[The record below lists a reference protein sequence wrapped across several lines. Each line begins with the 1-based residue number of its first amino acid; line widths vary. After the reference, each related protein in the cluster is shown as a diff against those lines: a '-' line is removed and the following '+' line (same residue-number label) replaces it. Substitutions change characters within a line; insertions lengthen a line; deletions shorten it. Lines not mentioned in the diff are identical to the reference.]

1 MSPYYNPYNYYP
13 YNASNVLATQ
23 QSVGPTQ
30 QVVGPTS
37 IIWVKGAG
45 EAASYPVAPN
55 NAVALWDSDAPVIYL
70 KQADA
75 AGKPTVKAFDL
86 VERKEVKEDED
97 DVMKAIASMKAEI
110 EALKSDVYGIAGKK
124 RKKEEDE

>member
-13 YNASNVLATQ
+13 YNAPNALATQ
-23 QSVGPTQ
+23 QN
-30 QVVGPTS
+30 VGPTS

-45 EAASYPVAPN
+45 EAAAYPVAPN

-75 AGKPTVKAFDL
+75 SGRPVVKAFDL
-86 VERKEVKEDED
+86 VERKETKEEP
-97 DVMKAIASMKAEI
+97 DVMKMISEMRADIDS
-110 EALKSDVYGIAGKK
+110 LKTDVYGK
-124 RKKEEDE
+124 RKKEKDE

>member
-13 YNASNVLATQ
+13 YNAPNTLPTQ
-23 QSVGPTQ
+23 QS
-30 QVVGPTS
+30 VGPTS

-45 EAASYPVAPN
+45 EAAAYPVAPN

-86 VERKEVKEDED
+86 VERKEMKEDED
-97 DVMKAIASMKAEI
+97 DVMKVIAGMKAEI

>member
-13 YNASNVLATQ
+13 YNASNALATQ
-23 QSVGPTQ
+23 QSVAPMQ
-30 QVVGPTS
+30 QSVAS
-37 IIWVKGAG
+37 IIWVKGSA
-45 EAASYPVAPN
+45 EAAAYPVAPN

-86 VERKEVKEDED
+86 VERKETNEEP
-97 DVMKAIASMKAEI
+97 DVMKMISEMRADIDS
-110 EALKSDVYGIAGKK
+110 LKSDVYGK
-124 RKKEEDE
+124 RKKEKDE